1 VPVPPA
7 APALIAMMTYY
18 LFRGY
23 RILGGSRSG
32 GCETPVSIQFFEHIS
47 RPKIHGVRN
56 SSGCPKIIV
65 VTLGFMEND
74 NPVCI
79 RAGCHIVDAPYIGGF
94 GENLL
99 VDQHSIARE
108 PCGDAKRDDVFF

>member
-1 VPVPPA
+1 MPVPQ
-7 APALIAMMTYY
+7 
-18 LFRGY
+18 Y
-23 RILGGSRSG
+23 RPCAYRDDDVLPVQELSHFGGGSRSG
-32 GCETPVSIQFFEHIS
+32 GCETTVSMQFFEHIS

-56 SSGCPKIIV
+56 SSGCPTIIV

-99 VDQHSIARE
+99 VD
-108 PCGDAKRDDVFF
+108 